1 MAKQK
6 RKTKGGQAR
15 NSGGAARNNVPKKK
29 LSRRDFMSNVG
40 YGALGVAIVGGGS
53 WFFVEEVR
61 ATMRESDLTQIGNGI
76 PAVVQIHDPQCS
88 QCAAL
93 QRESREALCEMAGSG
108 QLQFL
113 VADIRTTKGR
123 QFAASHNVG
132 HVTLLLFDA
141 NGRRRGVLS
150 GPNTSETLTGVF
162 ERHLERY
169 GRN

>member
-1 MAKQK
+1 MGKKK
-6 RKTKGGQAR
+6 RKVQTKKGAVGGQGKA
-15 NSGGAARNNVPKKK
+15 PKKK
-29 LSRRDFMSNVG
+29 LSRRDFMENMG
-40 YGALGVAIVGGGS
+40 YGALGLAVVGGGS

-61 ATMRESDLTQIGNGI
+61 ATMRESDLTLIGNGI
-76 PAVVQIHDPQCS
+76 PSVVQIHDPQCS

-93 QRESREALCEMAGSG
+93 QRESREALCEMQGSG

-113 VADIRTTKGR
+113 VADIRTSKGR
-123 QFAASHNVG
+123 QFAAAHNVG

-150 GPNTSETLTGVF
+150 GPNTSDTLTGVF

-169 GRN
+169 GRS

>member
-1 MAKQK
+1 MAKKK
-6 RKTKGGQAR
+6 RKTKGGQGR
-15 NSGGAARNNVPKKK
+15 NSAVARKTAPKKK

-123 QFAASHNVG
+123 QFASSHDVG

-141 NGRRRGVLS
+141 DGRRRGVLS
-150 GPNTSETLTGVF
+150 GPNTSETLAGVF

-169 GRN
+169 GRS